1 MCFLSFRL
9 KNEEANKDNAIR
21 EQYRD
26 RMEEVQQ
33 IINDSQVVFN
43 EKAGLV
49 HQLNS
54 SIVKKVNNT
63 ELVNEMRDVGK
74 KEAEKQYKNILGT
87 LQES

>member
-1 MCFLSFRL
+1 
-9 KNEEANKDNAIR
+9 
-21 EQYRD
+21 
-26 RMEEVQQ
+26 MEEVQQ
-33 IINDSQVVFN
+33 IINDSQVVFK

-74 KEAEKQYKNILGT
+74 KEAEKQYKNIIGIPPK
-87 LQES
+87 